1 MGTIV
6 GVDIGSNAVRGV
18 EVSGYDTPKPVIVRQ
33 HEVALPET
41 SVRRGEVIEVGTVT
55 TALRRLWSSGG
66 FKTKD
71 VVLGLGGP
79 RIFARDLSV
88 PKASLAQIR
97 ESLPF
102 QVQDMLPVPVGDAL
116 LDFYPIAEE
125 AGEQGP
131 AVRGMLVAAM
141 KETVDA
147 NVGAVMGAGLRPVH
161 VDLLAF
167 ALSRA
172 LAPRRTAKGR
182 DVIVSI
188 GASTTDVVVVD
199 DGVPH
204 FVRTIPNGGEDVTR
218 AIALRLQISPEQAEA
233 AKRQI
238 GMGGPLLR
246 PEDRPALEVI
256 YEVVGELLNSIRN
269 TLSYFGSAKPEEMP
283 RRILVSGGGA
293 QLLGLPA
300 ALSELTGLPVV
311 AAEPFENVPRSRGAG
326 ARGAKEPQF
335 SYTAAFGLALGAHA

>member
-6 GVDIGSNAVRGV
+6 GVDIGSNAVRAV
-18 EVSGYDTPKPVIVRQ
+18 EVNGYDTLKPVIVRQ
-33 HEVALPET
+33 HEVALPDT
-41 SVRRGEVIEVGTVT
+41 SVRRGEVLEVGTVT
-55 TALRRLWSSGG
+55 TALRRLWATGG

-88 PKASLAQIR
+88 PKATLAQIR

-125 AGEQGP
+125 AGEHGP

-147 NVGAVMGAGLRPVH
+147 NVGAVLAAGLRPVH

-182 DVIVSI
+182 DVIVAI

-204 FVRTIPNGGEDVTR
+204 FVRTIPNGGDDVTR
-218 AIALRLQISPEQAEA
+218 AIALRLQISPEQAEG
-233 AKRQI
+233 AKRLI
-238 GMGGPLLR
+238 GMGGPMLR

-256 YEVVGELLNSIRN
+256 YEVVGELLNSVRN
-269 TLSYFGSAKPEEMP
+269 TLSYFATAKPEEMP
-283 RRILVSGGGA
+283 RRILLSGGGA
-293 QLLGLPA
+293 QLLGLPT

-311 AAEPFENVPRSRGAG
+311 VAEPFENVQRARGAG
-326 ARGAKEPQF
+326 LRNATEPQF
-335 SYTAAFGLALGAHA
+335 AYTAAFGLALGAHS

>member
-6 GVDIGSNAVRGV
+6 GVDIGSNAVRAV
-18 EVSGYDTPKPVIVRQ
+18 EVSGYDTAKPVIVRQ
-33 HEVALPET
+33 HTIALPET
-41 SVRRGEVIEVGTVT
+41 SVRRGEVVEVGTVA
-55 TALRRLWSSGG
+55 TALKRLWSTAG

-102 QVQDMLPVPVGDAL
+102 QVQDMLPVPVSDAL

-125 AGEQGP
+125 AGEHGP

-147 NVGAVMGAGLRPVH
+147 NVGAVIAAGLRPVH

-182 DVIVSI
+182 DVIVEI
-188 GASTTDVVVVD
+188 GASMTDIVVVD

-204 FVRTIPNGGEDVTR
+204 FVRTLPNGGDDITR
-218 AIALRLQISPEQAEA
+218 ALELRLQLSPEQAES
-233 AKRQI
+233 AKRVI
-238 GMGGPLLR
+238 GMGGPMLR

-269 TLSYFGSAKPEEMP
+269 TLAYFGSAKPEEMP
-283 RRILVSGGGA
+283 RRILLSGGGA
-293 QLLGLPA
+293 QLLGLPT

-311 AAEPFENVPRSRGAG
+311 VAEPFENVQR
-326 ARGAKEPQF
+326 ARGAAPRLEGEPQF
-335 SYTAAFGLALGAHA
+335 VYTAAFGLALGAHS

>member
-6 GVDIGSNAVRGV
+6 GVDIGSNAVRAV
-18 EVSGYDTPKPVIVRQ
+18 EVSGYDTGKPVIVRQ
-33 HEVALPET
+33 HEIALPET
-41 SVRRGEVIEVGTVT
+41 SVRRGEVLEVGTVT
-55 TALRRLWSSGG
+55 TALRRLWSTGG
-66 FKTKD
+66 FTTKD

-88 PKASLAQIR
+88 PKATLAQIR

-125 AGEQGP
+125 MGEHGP

-147 NVGAVMGAGLRPVH
+147 NVGAVLGAGLRPVH

-172 LAPRRTAKGR
+172 LAPKRTAKGR

-204 FVRTIPNGGEDVTR
+204 FVRTIPNGGDDVTR
-218 AIALRLQISPEQAEA
+218 ALATRLQISPEQAEG
-233 AKRQI
+233 AKRLI
-238 GMGGPLLR
+238 GMGGPMLR

-256 YEVVGELLNSIRN
+256 YEVVGELLNAVRN
-269 TLSYFGSAKPEEMP
+269 TLSYFATANPEEMP

-311 AAEPFENVPRSRGAG
+311 VAEPFENVPRARGAG
-326 ARGAKEPQF
+326 LRHAQEPQF
-335 SYTAAFGLALGAHA
+335 GYTAAYGLALGVHA

>member
-6 GVDIGSNAVRGV
+6 GVDIGSNAVRAV
-18 EVSGYDTPKPVIVRQ
+18 EVSGYDTSKPVIVRQ
-33 HEVALPET
+33 HTIALPET
-41 SVRRGEVIEVGTVT
+41 SVRRGEVVEVGTVA
-55 TALRRLWSSGG
+55 TALKRLWSTAG

-102 QVQDMLPVPVGDAL
+102 QVQDMLPVPVADAL

-125 AGEQGP
+125 AGEHGP

-147 NVGAVMGAGLRPVH
+147 NVGAVIAAGLRPVH

-182 DVIVSI
+182 DVIVEI
-188 GASTTDVVVVD
+188 GASMTDIVVVD

-204 FVRTIPNGGEDVTR
+204 FVRTLPNGGDDITR
-218 AIALRLQISPEQAEA
+218 ALEQRLQLSPDQAES
-233 AKRQI
+233 AKRVI
-238 GMGGPLLR
+238 GMGGPMLR

-269 TLSYFGSAKPEEMP
+269 TLAYFGSAKPEEMP
-283 RRILVSGGGA
+283 RRILLSGGGA
-293 QLLGLPA
+293 QLLGLPT

-311 AAEPFENVPRSRGAG
+311 VAEPFENVQR
-326 ARGAKEPQF
+326 ARGTSPRAESEPQF
-335 SYTAAFGLALGAHA
+335 VYTAAFGLALGAHS